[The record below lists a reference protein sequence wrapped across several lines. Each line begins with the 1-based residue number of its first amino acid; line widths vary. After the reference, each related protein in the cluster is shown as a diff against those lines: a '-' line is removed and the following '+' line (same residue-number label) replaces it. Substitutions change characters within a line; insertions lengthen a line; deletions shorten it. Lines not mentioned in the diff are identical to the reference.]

1 MILAAYRLEP
11 IGSVEVCLWYMLG
24 VVLYAGVRLLTWVRT
39 PAVDRIPLGQC
50 LAAKGQA
57 IILGFA
63 FAWLWVGGRL
73 WEFLELTRERFPE
86 IPEIPV
92 FAPDQLSSIMVGF
105 VLQWAIVQRVVNKF
119 GYKPKK
125 ENNR

>member
-1 MILAAYRLEP
+1 MQRSHFEATR
-11 IGSVEVCLWYMLG
+11 W
-24 VVLYAGVRLLTWVRT
+24 
-39 PAVDRIPLGQC
+39 
-50 LAAKGQA
+50 
-57 IILGFA
+57 

-92 FAPDQLSSIMVGF
+92 FATDQLSSIMVGF